1 MTKKI
6 ARTKLTK
13 AFLFSLPENVRIVS
27 NTYKPTIGG
36 FCMPCFDEIVES
48 SKTERQA
55 QWERI
60 KAAGTNGRLC
70 NIFDSA

>member
-1 MTKKI
+1 MKKKI
-6 ARTKLTK
+6 ARTKLSKTY
-13 AFLFSLPENVRIVS
+13 LFSLPENVRIVS

-36 FCMPCFDEIVES
+36 FLTPCFDEIVES
-48 SKTERQA
+48 TTERHA

-60 KAAGTNGRLC
+60 KAACVNGRLC